1 MISADRIFDTDLI
14 KAVIT
19 RDDMWATVAE
29 DGQNKGDYL
38 ADVINE
44 CWIMITD
51 DDELVGL
58 YNLHVHNSITIEIH
72 AHILPEHRKKYSKDS
87 GRAALEWIYLNSP
100 EYKKVI
106 AQIPVIY
113 ENVKKFTCSFG
124 FKEEGINR
132 MSYLKNSVIVDQWML
147 GITREEIEGY
157 LK

>member
-19 RDDMWATVAE
+19 RDDMWVTVAE

-87 GRAALEWIYLNSP
+87 GRVALEWIYLNSP

-113 ENVKKFTCSFG
+113 ENVKKFTCGFG